1 MPCNTESTKKQTQ
14 HASVSEQQ
22 TLSESD
28 TDEESVYSIAYY
40 IIYESDVTTRPM
52 HTLIQYVKHGD
63 GA

>member
-28 TDEESVYSIAYY
+28 TDEESVYSIAY
-40 IIYESDVTTRPM
+40 
-52 HTLIQYVKHGD
+52 
-63 GA
+63 

>member
-1 MPCNTESTKKQTQ
+1 MPFNTESTKKQTQ

-28 TDEESVYSIAYY
+28 TDEESVWPITFIY
-40 IIYESDVTTRPM
+40 IYESDVTTRRM